1 MVCCLN
7 IVELFEDFLIGNRI
21 LIEIFEELME
31 LVLGELKFDNFFG
44 KIYLLLFNIVQ
55 ILLLV
60 KIILFLKFF
69 CKLLEDFVNYLVF
82 MIVECFLF
90 FVKDDKNINSVL
102 IFIVEGKLV
111 N

>member
-7 IVELFEDFLIGNRI
+7 IVELFEYVLIENRI

-55 ILLLV
+55 ILFLV

-111 N
+111 D

>member
-44 KIYLLLFNIVQ
+44 KIYLSLFNIV
-55 ILLLV
+55 
-60 KIILFLKFF
+60 
-69 CKLLEDFVNYLVF
+69 
-82 MIVECFLF
+82 
-90 FVKDDKNINSVL
+90 
-102 IFIVEGKLV
+102 
-111 N
+111 